1 MTLGRCWDELH
12 YGTVLGTLSLFFKL
26 RGCAVL
32 FDTTQTQSCATIK
45 TNNRYNYFKNHLHIS
60 DNAPYSPPP
69 PFQILRNLWFSFLL
83 GITAVPREIEN
94 GAHANSLFLG
104 GGWGEQIRYIM
115 GDVQVAYLFIFFQI
129 AVTTSKYNII
139 EQYTFT
145 KKKKKRR
152 RRKIIYTTILASN
165 FIQWSSTWVAR
176 EEEKFHKRLHSS
188 SIYCTLILIVFLIK

>member
-45 TNNRYNYFKNHLHIS
+45 TNNRYNYFISHLHIS
-60 DNAPYSPPP
+60 DNAPYSPPSKFCVTFDFHFSWVLQP
-69 PFQILRNLWFSFLL
+69 SQEKLKTVLMQILFFW
-83 GITAVPREIEN
+83 
-94 GAHANSLFLG
+94 G

-115 GDVQVAYLFIFFQI
+115 RDVQVAYLFIYFQI

-165 FIQWSSTWVAR
+165 FIQ
-176 EEEKFHKRLHSS
+176 
-188 SIYCTLILIVFLIK
+188 